1 MTIANREK
9 VTILQSTEVWDCNP
23 VILILLIW
31 VRWRHTCLGSKC
43 KFCHRICHHLL
54 RVRIRKGILNLLNS
68 FLNRISCMCRATDR
82 TRIKHMDTLILTSQN
97 VRVWLGQSLLNVK
110 SSGAI
115 TFLLFLGIYNSC
127 LNGLNVDLLL
137 VSFAL
142 NQILNLRW

>member
-1 MTIANREK
+1 
-9 VTILQSTEVWDCNP
+9 
-23 VILILLIW
+23 
-31 VRWRHTCLGSKC
+31 
-43 KFCHRICHHLL
+43 
-54 RVRIRKGILNLLNS
+54 
-68 FLNRISCMCRATDR
+68 MCRATDR

-127 LNGLNVDLLL
+127 LNRLNMDLLL